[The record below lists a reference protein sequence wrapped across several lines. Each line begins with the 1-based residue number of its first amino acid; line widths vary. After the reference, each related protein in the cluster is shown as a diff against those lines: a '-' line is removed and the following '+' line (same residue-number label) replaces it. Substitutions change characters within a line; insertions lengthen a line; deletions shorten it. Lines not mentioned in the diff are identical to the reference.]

1 MSSEFRFKNFAFRI
15 GHERITYSVQFLLL
29 ANIAVFVA
37 QLLFEIPFGTNFE
50 TVWLG
55 FSPVGFL
62 DGFVWTPFTY
72 MFLHS
77 GLSHLF
83 FNMLMLYFFGPEV
96 ETLLGT
102 RQFTIFYITC
112 GVLGVLANFVPI
124 LLFGSNPNVF
134 VVGASGAT
142 IGILVAFAII
152 EPDRKIFLFPIPVPV
167 NARILV
173 IFILVMN
180 IVAALNPGNA
190 TSVATHFGG
199 MATAFAYMKLRPHFP
214 RWRIRRKS
222 RGASLQK
229 DLDKLGEE
237 IDNIF
242 KFQDP
247 HKK

>member
-1 MSSEFRFKNFAFRI
+1 M
-15 GHERITYSVQFLLL
+15 
-29 ANIAVFVA
+29 
-37 QLLFEIPFGTNFE
+37 
-50 TVWLG
+50 
-55 FSPVGFL
+55 
-62 DGFVWTPFTY
+62 
-72 MFLHS
+72 
-77 GLSHLF
+77 
-83 FNMLMLYFFGPEV
+83 
-96 ETLLGT
+96 
-102 RQFTIFYITC
+102 
-112 GVLGVLANFVPI
+112 LGVLANFVPI
-124 LLFGSNPNVF
+124 LLFDSNPNVL

-152 EPDRKIFLFPIPVPV
+152 EPNRKIFLFPIPVPV

-180 IVAALNPGNA
+180 IMAALNPGNA

-214 RWRIRRKS
+214 RWRIRGKS